1 MDAMGDKSLDD
12 LQPEYVFDDDFV
24 SDGTSKYKVLHKA
37 HKEQE
42 ASQHELEEAKEAEA
56 QEEAELD
63 AAQKE

>member
-37 HKEQE
+37 HKE
-42 ASQHELEEAKEAEA
+42 HEKSEQDL
-56 QEEAELD
+56 
-63 AAQKE
+63 AAA